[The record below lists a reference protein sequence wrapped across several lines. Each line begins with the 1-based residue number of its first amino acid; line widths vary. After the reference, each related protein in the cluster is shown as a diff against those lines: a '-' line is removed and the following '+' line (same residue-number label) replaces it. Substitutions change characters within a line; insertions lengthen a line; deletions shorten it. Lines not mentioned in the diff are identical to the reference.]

1 MSVQA
6 LSRAWD
12 WKGLEPK
19 EKLVLLLLADIAD
32 DRDRCEPDL
41 AWLADVSENSP
52 AQALA
57 LIRRLEQRG
66 LIQPDG
72 LIGYRLALE
81 EDREATPA

>member
-6 LSRAWD
+6 LSRAWGRR
-12 WKGLEPK
+12 GLSAEA
-19 EKLVLLLLADIAD
+19 KLILLLLADIAD
-32 DRDRCEPDL
+32 DRDRCEPDI

-52 AQALA
+52 ARVRTLLDQ
-57 LIRRLEQRG
+57 LEQRG

-81 EDREATPA
+81 EDPEAMPT